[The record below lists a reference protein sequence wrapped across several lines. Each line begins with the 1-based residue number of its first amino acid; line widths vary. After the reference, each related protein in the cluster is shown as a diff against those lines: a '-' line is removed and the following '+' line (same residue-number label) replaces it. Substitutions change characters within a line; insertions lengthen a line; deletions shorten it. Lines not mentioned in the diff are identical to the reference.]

1 MTHIHLAV
9 DRRYLMIG
17 QDGHHSV
24 LGRQTEPSDE
34 TLATATAGLDV
45 LGMAG
50 WCVLSE
56 GRHGAPGDRLA
67 LLPIRRL
74 HNPRRQLGPGCGGVR
89 RAPCHSP
96 RRLACQRDRTPSG
109 RAAASP

>member
-1 MTHIHLAV
+1 MTHIHLPV
-9 DRRYLMIG
+9 DRRYLMIA

-34 TLATATAGLDV
+34 TLANATAGLDF

-56 GRHGAPGDRLA
+56 GRHGTPGDRLA

-74 HNPRRQLGPGCGGVR
+74 TTLDGSWDQ
-89 RAPCHSP
+89 
-96 RRLACQRDRTPSG
+96 
-109 RAAASP
+109 AAAAFDALRATAHGAQSMIV